1 MRQHA
6 APSRPWAARAT
17 DDISLSTPR
26 RRQTV
31 LEALSAAF
39 REPRCPDVPTRCDYR
54 NPDQQLSPRLVASAG
69 KEERDSRRWAPC
81 VLATPSGAAAGASP
95 PVQCLLTAVLRYSPV
110 QLYRQTPWTPTT
122 SRGRGAGSRGARSG
136 CIAER
141 SRGEVRRT
149 TRALRIPSICAAL
162 MAIIIGMHQQYN
174 CALLSAP
181 RVRRQSRRR
190 RR

>member
-6 APSRPWAARAT
+6 APSRPRAARAT

-39 REPRCPDVPTRCDYR
+39 REPRCPDVPTRCVYR
-54 NPDQQLSPRLVASAG
+54 NPDKQLSPRLVASTG

-110 QLYRQTPWTPTT
+110 QLYRQTRGRRLPREVAVLEAVE
-122 SRGRGAGSRGARSG
+122 RGRGALRSAVG
-136 CIAER
+136 VR
-141 SRGEVRRT
+141 SDGRHVR
-149 TRALRIPSICAAL
+149 C
-162 MAIIIGMHQQYN
+162 GY
-174 CALLSAP
+174 
-181 RVRRQSRRR
+181 RVYVLHLWQ
-190 RR
+190 